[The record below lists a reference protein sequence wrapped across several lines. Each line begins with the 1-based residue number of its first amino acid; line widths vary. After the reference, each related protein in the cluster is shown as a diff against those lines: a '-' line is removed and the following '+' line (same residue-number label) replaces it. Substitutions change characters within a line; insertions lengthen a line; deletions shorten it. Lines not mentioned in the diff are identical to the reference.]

1 MLFDFRLRPPVTP
14 PGCLRYPL
22 FWGGETT
29 GFVYSTKLAVRQ
41 EGGAIASSNHQIGH
55 EDPGVLAEIT
65 TPVLVVYISTC
76 HPDQQVPL
84 RHDVFDSRQLYS
96 TGVGVCLGN
105 TSPPV
110 GRCHFLKRS
119 PLKVLCPPQIHGVLA
134 FRLLVNLRSDFTG
147 TGRAVKVVVGTNC
160 GLRCYCNI
168 LLHDTRELPRWEAA
182 GYQEGGLCPNLLVD
196 LKSTQAELT
205 TAMHPEHHIP
215 RVRDREGRSDGARVR
230 VGVGGS

>member
-1 MLFDFRLRPPVTP
+1 M
-14 PGCLRYPL
+14 
-22 FWGGETT
+22 
-29 GFVYSTKLAVRQ
+29 
-41 EGGAIASSNHQIGH
+41 
-55 EDPGVLAEIT
+55 
-65 TPVLVVYISTC
+65 
-76 HPDQQVPL
+76 
-84 RHDVFDSRQLYS
+84 FDSRQLYS

-110 GRCHFLKRS
+110 GRCNFLKRS

-134 FRLLVNLRSDFTG
+134 FRLLVHLRSDFTG

-215 RVRDREGRSDGARVR
+215 RVRDREGRSGWSQSQSWGWGFIIRAGAQRTAYHPVGAPFSIVVR
-230 VGVGGS
+230 NQIA